1 MAVATIGKI
10 GKTTDMINEEDE
22 EVVEDLRRSLN
33 SRIDDLNEI
42 LAALDARITT
52 LEP

>member
-1 MAVATIGKI
+1 MAVATLDKI
-10 GKTTDMINEEDE
+10 GQTLDMLQQEDNQVIEELRQSIN
-22 EVVEDLRRSLN
+22 R
-33 SRIDDLNEI
+33 RIDDLNEI